1 MTTLKLLPGKEKSV
15 QRRHPWIF
23 SGALQTKQ
31 VLPQD
36 GEVVTL
42 TDHKGNFVAR
52 GHYQAGSS
60 IAVRVLSF
68 EDILIDR
75 QFYNQIIAKALVYR
89 KSVGIIGNND
99 TNAYRLLHGEGD
111 GVPGL
116 IVDIYHDIAVIQV
129 HSSGMSR
136 QIEFIVGAIQS
147 NFGDTINTVYFRSEE
162 GTGAKPNGFLVGIK
176 DEVVVLENSVRFKV
190 NVVTGQKTGFFLDQ
204 RENRALVGSLSKDK
218 SVLNCF
224 CYTGGFSMYALAN
237 GAAAVHSVDISQ
249 KAMDLL
255 EENLAINGFSGNHT
269 GHCANVLSF
278 LNSDNIPAFDI
289 VIVDPPAFAKSLN
302 KRHNAIQAYKIVNE
316 AAMKKVKPGGFLL
329 TFSCSQVVGTQL
341 FHDTIMAACIES
353 GRKVRIVKH
362 LSQGADHPVNIYHP
376 EGHYLKGLLL
386 YIED

>member
-31 VLPQD
+31 VLPED

-60 IAVRVLSF
+60 IALRVLSF
-68 EDILIDR
+68 EDIPIDR
-75 QFYNQIIAKALVYR
+75 QFYNQIIAKALMYR
-89 KSVGIIGNND
+89 KSVGIIGTKD

-162 GTGAKPNGFLVGIK
+162 GTGAKPNGFLMGIK
-176 DEVVVLENSVRFKV
+176 DEVVVLENGVKFKV

-204 RENRALVGSLSKDK
+204 RENRALLGSLSENK

-237 GAAAVHSVDISQ
+237 KASDVHSVDISQ

-269 GHCANVLSF
+269 SHCANVLSF
-278 LNSDNIPAFDI
+278 LNSDDIQAFDI

-302 KRHNAIQAYKIVNE
+302 KRHNAIQAYKRVNE
-316 AAMKKVKPGGFLL
+316 AAMKKVKPGGFLF

-376 EGHYLKGLLL
+376 EGHYLKGLML
-386 YIED
+386 YVED